1 MVVVV
6 AAAAVVA
13 VDLEVN
19 FIFVIYFFCM
29 NSLQLVFCLGGR
41 GGGGGGGDRT
51 CYKCG
56 EPGHISR
63 DCR

>member
-1 MVVVV
+1 ME
-6 AAAAVVA
+6 
-13 VDLEVN
+13 DLEVN
-19 FIFVIYFFCM
+19 FIFFHFLLYELF
-29 NSLQLVFCLGGR
+29 LTLFCLGGR